1 MGLSGFSAGPFDGA
15 LTTVFSVAIALPIT
29 MFVSL
34 FAALTVAAEAAGAAS
49 SLVRSAGRSA
59 RAVPPVVTGCAVAV
73 IAAAS
78 GATNIIGI
86 TVLALFIACL
96 PSAAATLVETF
107 NSRYARRRLFAAAAA
122 GASPRYIALEVH
134 IRGSVRLIGAV
145 ALRTAARMCVET
157 AAIVVALAGVAGAFA
172 GGPSPTNIV
181 APHSPFAVIQFFASA
196 AHPEAPVVAWRA
208 IALVA
213 LVLAL
218 HAAARLIEG
227 EPHEKRGRA

>member
-1 MGLSGFSAGPFDGA
+1 MSVLPVGAFDGA

-29 MFVSL
+29 MIVAL
-34 FAALTVAAEAAGAAS
+34 MAALTVAAEAAGAAS

-78 GATNIIGI
+78 GATSIIGI

-96 PSAAATLVETF
+96 PAAAATLVETF
-107 NSRYARRRLFAAAAA
+107 NSRYARRRLYAAAAA
-122 GASPRYIALEVH
+122 GASPRYIALAVH

-157 AAIVVALAGVAGAFA
+157 AAIVVALAGVAGAFT
-172 GGPSPTNIV
+172 GGPALTNIV
-181 APHSPFAVIQFFASA
+181 APHAPFAVVQFFASA
-196 AHPEAPVVAWRA
+196 ADPDAPVVAWRA

-213 LVLAL
+213 LVLAM
-218 HAAARLIEG
+218 HAASRLIEG
-227 EPHEKRGRA
+227 EPHESLSRA

>member
-1 MGLSGFSAGPFDGA
+1 MDVSGFPVGPFDGA
-15 LTTVFSVAIALPIT
+15 LTTAFSVAIALVIT
-29 MFVSL
+29 MIVAL

-49 SLVRSAGRSA
+49 TLVRSAGRSA

-122 GASPRYIALEVH
+122 GASPRYIAFAVH

-172 GGPSPTNIV
+172 GGPSPANIV
-181 APHSPFAVIQFFASA
+181 APNAPFAVIQFFASA
-196 AHPEAPVVAWRA
+196 AHPEAPIVAWRA
-208 IALVA
+208 IALVV

-218 HAAARLIEG
+218 HAAARMVEG
-227 EPHEKRGRA
+227 EPHEMRSRA